1 MSDIESD
8 DGAEAIAS
16 SNVKV
21 RLIPWVEKYRPE
33 KVEDVSHQDEI
44 IQTLKKSIEIGNI
57 PHLLFHGPPGTGKTT
72 TILAFARALY
82 GPDLYRTR
90 ILELNASD
98 ERGIKVIREK
108 VKIFAQASVG
118 AQKVAGYPCPRFKL
132 IILDE
137 ADTMTPD
144 SQSALRRIIENYSK
158 VTRFCLI
165 CNYVTRVIEPLAS
178 RCAKFRFKTLP
189 PEAMLHR
196 MKEIAGKEH
205 VQIDEVTMSLILK
218 TSGGDMRKAV
228 TYLQSSHQLSGNAPI
243 TIDTVVDISGQV
255 HPHIMD
261 KLWEQMHGYSFDA
274 LKLAVN
280 EIAAN
285 GYPMSAIIS
294 QLHDEVISKPDL
306 QDVDKALIAEKI
318 AEADQC
324 LVDGS
329 SELIQ
334 LLDVSAF
341 IMRRY
346 MKFDSTVDMLTQ
358 KH

>member
-144 SQSALRRIIENYSK
+144 SQSALRRIIENYS
-158 VTRFCLI
+158 
-165 CNYVTRVIEPLAS
+165 
-178 RCAKFRFKTLP
+178 KFRFKTLP